1 MELLLNIGYIS
12 VAIAV
17 IIVSSNIL
25 ITNASAVASILKVP
39 SIIVGTLL
47 IGFGNALPE
56 LAISVI
62 SALNGSTGIAI
73 GNGYGSNLV
82 NTGLVLGTIAVITPL
97 AVHRLLLIRE
107 IPWLFGSLLLAT
119 LAISNG
125 KLERLESAVLLALC
139 VTYTITSI
147 RAGLK
152 EPGSEEQSSGGKKE
166 LFIRIC
172 MVLAGLA
179 ALSLGSKLFIF
190 SAVNLARMMKISEEV
205 IGISIVALGT
215 SLPEL
220 FSSVIA
226 VVRKENDLAIGN
238 LVGANIF
245 NLLGVIGVAGV
256 ITPAAV
262 DSSVLCTDAP
272 VTLVMTLFLFVC
284 TCSKK
289 ITRINGIMLLLMYTV
304 FISFMIGGMIN
315 HQ

>member
-1 MELLLNIGYIS
+1 M
-12 VAIAV
+12 AV
-17 IIVSSNIL
+17 RF
-25 ITNASAVASILKVP
+25 AAA
-39 SIIVGTLL
+39 G
-47 IGFGNALPE
+47 
-56 LAISVI
+56 
-62 SALNGSTGIAI
+62 
-73 GNGYGSNLV
+73 NLV
-82 NTGLVLGTIAVITPL
+82 
-97 AVHRLLLIRE
+97 
-107 IPWLFGSLLLAT
+107 
-119 LAISNG
+119 ISNG

-172 MVLAGLA
+172 VVLAGLA

-226 VVRKENDLAIGN
+226 VVRKENDQAIGI

-245 NLLGVIGVAGV
+245 NLLGVIGVSRGYHACCSGQQR
-256 ITPAAV
+256 TMHRR
-262 DSSVLCTDAP
+262 SGNTGNYSVS
-272 VTLVMTLFLFVC
+272 VC
-284 TCSKK
+284 LH
-289 ITRINGIMLLLMYTV
+289 LLEK
-304 FISFMIGGMIN
+304 N
-315 HQ
+315 HQN

>member
-62 SALNGSTGIAI
+62 SALNRNTGIAI

-107 IPWLFGSLLLAT
+107 MPWLFGSLLLAT

-172 MVLAGLA
+172 VVLAGLA

-304 FISFMIGGMIN
+304 FISCMIGGMIN
-315 HQ
+315 QK

>member
-1 MELLLNIGYIS
+1 
-12 VAIAV
+12 
-17 IIVSSNIL
+17 
-25 ITNASAVASILKVP
+25 
-39 SIIVGTLL
+39 
-47 IGFGNALPE
+47 
-56 LAISVI
+56 
-62 SALNGSTGIAI
+62 
-73 GNGYGSNLV
+73 
-82 NTGLVLGTIAVITPL
+82 
-97 AVHRLLLIRE
+97 
-107 IPWLFGSLLLAT
+107 
-119 LAISNG
+119 
-125 KLERLESAVLLALC
+125 
-139 VTYTITSI
+139 
-147 RAGLK
+147 
-152 EPGSEEQSSGGKKE
+152 
-166 LFIRIC
+166 
-172 MVLAGLA
+172 
-179 ALSLGSKLFIF
+179 
-190 SAVNLARMMKISEEV
+190 MKISEEV

-272 VTLVMTLFLFVC
+272 ATLVMTLFLFVC

>member
-62 SALNGSTGIAI
+62 SALNRNTGIAI

-97 AVHRLLLIRE
+97 TVHRLLLIRE
-107 IPWLFGSLLLAT
+107 MPWLFGSLLLAT

-172 MVLAGLA
+172 VVLAGLA

-190 SAVNLARMMKISEEV
+190 SAVNLARMMKISEEI

-245 NLLGVIGVAGV
+245 NLLGVIGLAGV

-304 FISFMIGGMIN
+304 FISFTIGGMIN

>member
-82 NTGLVLGTIAVITPL
+82 NTGLVLGTIAVIAPL

-107 IPWLFGSLLLAT
+107 MPWLFGSLLLAT

-172 MVLAGLA
+172 VVLAGLA
-179 ALSLGSKLFIF
+179 ALSLSSKLFIF